1 MSYTIPTLTS
11 SISSKPIGNVS
22 GIILS
27 LTQIICSFLAFIIIV
42 VTICNYIRRK
52 NRLKKENLS
61 NEEKI
66 KLGNRST
73 NRFSLGLV
81 ASVILALISCII
93 GTLHNYAKPIIY
105 LYPKKKEKVKVKL
118 KYPEKLTCTYPKY
131 QDSWEVIADT
141 DGKLTDV
148 QTNKEFYALYWEG
161 KGNLF
166 CNLKEGFCVPGDK
179 TAEFLEEKLKFL
191 SLNYKESN
199 EFIMYWLPQL
209 EKNKYNFIRFESIE
223 FLNSDEYMPLEITPA
238 PDTLIRILMQYKPLS
253 RPINVT
259 EQILTTPKR
268 EGFVVVEW
276 GGTKI

>member
-1 MSYTIPTLTS
+1 MGYTIPTPTS
-11 SISSKPIGNVS
+11 SEVLTNVG
-22 GIILS
+22 GIIQS
-27 LTQIICSFLAFIIIV
+27 LTQIICGFLAFIIIV

-52 NRLKKENLS
+52 NRLKKETLS

-66 KLGNRST
+66 ELENSST
-73 NRFSLGLV
+73 NRFALGLV
-81 ASVILALISCII
+81 SSIILASISFILSS
-93 GTLHNYAKPIIY
+93 LHYYAKPIIY

-141 DGKLTDV
+141 DGKLTDA

-161 KGNLF
+161 KGNLSY
-166 CNLKEGFCVPGDK
+166 NLKEGFCVPGNK
-179 TAEFLEEKLKFL
+179 TAEFLEEKLKL
-191 SLNYKESN
+191 LGLNYKESN

-238 PDTLIRILMQYKPLS
+238 PDTLIRILMQYRPLS

-259 EQILTTPKR
+259 EQIFKTPKR

>member
-1 MSYTIPTLTS
+1 MGYTIPTP
-11 SISSKPIGNVS
+11 ISSSSSEAIVNVS

-27 LTQIICSFLAFIIIV
+27 LTQIICGFLAFIIII

-66 KLGNRST
+66 KLENRST
-73 NRFSLGLV
+73 NRFALGLV
-81 ASVILALISCII
+81 SSVILASISVIL
-93 GTLHNYAKPIIY
+93 GALHSYAKPIIY

-166 CNLKEGFCVPGDK
+166 CNLKEGFCVPGNK
-179 TAEFLEEKLKFL
+179 TAEFLEEKLKL
-191 SLNYKESN
+191 LGLNYKESN

-238 PDTLIRILMQYKPLS
+238 PDTLIRILMQYRPLS

-259 EQILTTPKR
+259 EQILKTPKR